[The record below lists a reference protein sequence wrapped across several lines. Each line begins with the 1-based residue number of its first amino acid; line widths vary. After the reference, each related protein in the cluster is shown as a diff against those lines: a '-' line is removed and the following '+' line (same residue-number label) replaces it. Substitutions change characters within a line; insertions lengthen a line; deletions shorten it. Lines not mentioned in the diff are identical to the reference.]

1 MDRIIVVV
9 VGKTSVIVSW
19 EQEHFR
25 KIYKAAIIRT
35 HSTTPPLGKTASTSR
50 HPAETRPT

>member
-19 EQEHFR
+19 EQEHFK
-25 KIYKAAIIRT
+25 KIYIAAIIRT
-35 HSTTPPLGKTASTSR
+35 HSTTPPLGKTVKTS
-50 HPAETRPT
+50 AETKPT